1 VLKKIGFV
9 FVLMVVWVSFP
20 ALAQKRRFGELPTPP
35 VPPACGDMG
44 AKFEVK
50 PSKGSQSARLEAGRA
65 LVYFIEQDNNNQFV
79 THTSRIGVD
88 RTWMG
93 ATYGSSYFSFSVDP
107 GVHHLCATTQTG
119 MATNDVLTALAH
131 FTAEA
136 GSVYY
141 FEVKNN
147 SMIDASMIYSNDVTL
162 FPIDIDEGKYLTSWF
177 PLVDSHRK
185 K

>member
-1 VLKKIGFV
+1 
-9 FVLMVVWVSFP
+9 
-20 ALAQKRRFGELPTPP
+20 
-35 VPPACGDMG
+35 
-44 AKFEVK
+44 
-50 PSKGSQSARLEAGRA
+50 
-65 LVYFIEQDNNNQFV
+65 
-79 THTSRIGVD
+79 
-88 RTWMG
+88 MG

-136 GSVYY
+136 GNVYY
-141 FEVKNN
+141 FAVKNI
-147 SMIDASMIYSNDVTL
+147 SMRDGSMIYSNDATL

-177 PLVDSHRK
+177 PLVESRQK